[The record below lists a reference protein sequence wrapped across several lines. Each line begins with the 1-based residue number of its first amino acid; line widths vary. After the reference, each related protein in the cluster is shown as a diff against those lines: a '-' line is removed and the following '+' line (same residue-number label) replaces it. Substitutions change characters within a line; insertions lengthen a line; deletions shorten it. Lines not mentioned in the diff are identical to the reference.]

1 MRVCALNGWS
11 AGMLCRMSWYHGLY
25 IERDVHG
32 KLKLAMYLVFE
43 WPLARSQHCRFVSG
57 VRRHQWLQF
66 GRDVHGKFE
75 FAVYLVYC
83 ESLSG
88 AKHSGLLSRCHP
100 CRYCLKVC

>member
-1 MRVCALNGWS
+1 MCALNGWS
-11 AGMLCRMSWYHGLY
+11 VGMLCRMSWHHGLF

-43 WPLARSQHCRFVSG
+43 WPLARSQHKGFVSG

-66 GRDVHGKFE
+66 GHYVHVGLE

-88 AKHSGLLSRCHP
+88 ARHSGLLSRCHP